1 MCNSKAKNNWKA
13 TTTSTIVDT
22 PVTPP
27 PVSQMDGRPVLQPA
41 GNRVAC
47 LDRRNSLKKV
57 SLKTPPPPTSTTK
70 TKPSSSTT
78 SSPPI
83 SPKSKSPRPPALKR
97 GNDPNGLN
105 SSIDKS
111 LTPRLTTP
119 KLTPTLVRKKSKK
132 SLTINVNNSISPM
145 TSSSTTKTIERS
157 SSFNYPSSLIVESP
171 GSIAAARREQVT
183 LIQAQRKMKIAHYGR
198 SKSAKFEGNIIPVID
213 TSSNTLVTSPRE
225 KRCSFITGNSD
236 PLYITYHDEEWGV
249 PLRDDKL
256 LFEMLVLSGAQV
268 GSDWTS
274 ILKKRQDF
282 RDAFSGFDPEIVAN
296 LNERRITSI
305 STEYGIEL
313 SRVRG
318 AVDNSKRILEIQREF
333 GSFGNYLWGFV
344 NNKPISTQYKS
355 SHKIPVKTSK
365 SETISKD
372 MVRRGFRGVGPTV
385 MHSFMQAAGLRND
398 HLINCPR
405 HLQCV
410 AAEASH
416 RSMVSPAV

>member
-119 KLTPTLVRKKSKK
+119 ILTPTLVRKKSKK

-213 TSSNTLVTSPRE
+213 TSSNTPVTSPRE
-225 KRCSFITGNSD
+225 KRCRFITGNSD
-236 PLYITYHDEEWGV
+236 PLYIIYHDEEWGV

-256 LFEMLVLSGAQV
+256 LFEMLMLSGAQV

-385 MHSFMQAAGLRND
+385 MHSFMQAAGLTND
-398 HLINCPR
+398 HLITCPR